1 MQNKRKWELGFFS
14 KASPNNC
21 CLFDP
26 TKICNA
32 KISFKS
38 FQSKAVLFL
47 DKQVMRSLHNI
58 HHTSERRILNIFC
71 GISQVTMV
79 TFQRLAKNLVN
90 FISQMLELVGT
101 PCKNDREKL
110 FEIKKWRF
118 GHQKKSRE
126 GAYCL
131 LILQKVYRYY
141 CYQKKQV
148 FLFGSS
154 CCASRHFI
162 LHASSTFSGKKYRL

>member
-1 MQNKRKWELGFFS
+1 MRAVFS

-21 CLFDP
+21 CLIDP
-26 TKICNA
+26 TKICIA

-47 DKQVMRSLHNI
+47 DKQSYEVIAQHPSHQV
-58 HHTSERRILNIFC
+58 RRILNIFC

-101 PCKNDREKL
+101 PCKNDRDRNSLK
-110 FEIKKWRF
+110 
-118 GHQKKSRE
+118 
-126 GAYCL
+126 
-131 LILQKVYRYY
+131 
-141 CYQKKQV
+141 
-148 FLFGSS
+148 
-154 CCASRHFI
+154 
-162 LHASSTFSGKKYRL
+162 